1 MTINLTQAETDAF
14 TEMGITDIEAYLKN
28 IASTHIEQKANEQL
42 IQKTIEEKQQ
52 LLDS

>member
-1 MTINLTQAETDAF
+1 MTINLTQSEIDAF
-14 TEMGITDIEAYLKN
+14 TEMGITNIETYLKN
-28 IASTHIEQKANEQL
+28 IACNHIEQKANEQL